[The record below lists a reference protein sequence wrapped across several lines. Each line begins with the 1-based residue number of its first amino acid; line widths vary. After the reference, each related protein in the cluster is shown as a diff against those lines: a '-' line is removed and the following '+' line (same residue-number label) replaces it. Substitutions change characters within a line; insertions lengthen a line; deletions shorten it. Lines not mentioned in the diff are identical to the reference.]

1 MCGIVGYIGV
11 REPKAILLDGLAKL
25 EYRGYDS
32 AGIAIIDGESDI
44 KVAKEVGKLENLNR
58 AAEDLELSGYMG
70 IGHTRWA
77 THGKPSQN
85 NSHPHLSGDERIA
98 LVHNGIIENYEA
110 LRNELLDKGH
120 VFLSETDTEV
130 VVHLLE
136 EHYEG
141 NLFETMLKVV
151 PMLEGTYAL
160 GVFSRDEKDKLYTV
174 RKGSPLIVGQG
185 ANENFIAS
193 DVTAILEHTRDIVF
207 LNDGELAIITKDN
220 IDYFDLEG
228 NKILKKIE
236 HIDWSIEAAEK
247 SGYAHFMLK
256 EINEQPKVIEDTLR
270 GKICGN
276 SAIIDELELTEKDL
290 NNIDKI
296 SIVACG
302 TSYYAGLV
310 GKNIIEQELRIPVE
324 VDFASE
330 YRYKNPIVSDRDLVL
345 FISQSGETADTLA
358 ALREAKSKGA
368 KVLGIINVLGSTISR
383 EAHGTLYTSAGP
395 EIGVASTKA
404 FMSQL
409 VALYIL
415 TVCLGEKLDI
425 MDEERRIEII
435 SGLRSLS
442 PKVEK
447 ILENTDSIKEK
458 ASIFEKVRNCM
469 YIGRNINYPIAL
481 EGALKLKE
489 ISYIHAEAYPSGE
502 LKHGPIALIEPGC
515 PTVALATKS
524 HTYDKVKSN
533 IEEIKAREGRVL
545 VLASEGDND
554 IKSITKD
561 VIYVPQVDELFSPI
575 INVVPLQLLSY
586 YVAVGRGLD
595 VDKPRNLAKSV
606 TVE

>member
-11 REPKAILLDGLAKL
+11 REPKSILLDGLAKL

-32 AGIAIIDGESDI
+32 AGVAILDGDSDI
-44 KVAKEVGKLENLNR
+44 KVAKEVGKLENLNSL
-58 AAEDLELSGYMG
+58 AEKTELSGYMG
-70 IGHTRWA
+70 IAHTRWA
-77 THGKPSQN
+77 THGKPSKS

-98 LVHNGIIENYEA
+98 LVHNGIIENYES
-110 LRNELLDKGH
+110 LRNDLLDKGH

-136 EHYEG
+136 EYYNG

-160 GVFSRDEKDKLYTV
+160 GVFSKDEKDKLYTV

-185 ANENFIAS
+185 EKENFIAS
-193 DVTAILEHTRDIVF
+193 DVTAVLEHTRNIVF
-207 LNDGELAIITKDN
+207 LNDGELAVIQKES
-220 IDYFDLEG
+220 IDYYNLEG
-228 NKILKKIE
+228 AKIDKKVE
-236 HIDWSIEAAEK
+236 YIDWSIESAEK
-247 SGYAHFMLK
+247 GGYDHFMIK

-270 GKICGN
+270 GKIIGN
-276 SAIIDELELTEKDL
+276 RVLIDEFELTEKEL
-290 NNIDKI
+290 NNIDKV

-330 YRYKNPIVSDRDLVL
+330 YRYKNPIVSERDLVL

-404 FMSQL
+404 FISQL
-409 VALYIL
+409 TALYVL
-415 TVCLGEKLDI
+415 ALYLGEK
-425 MDEERRIEII
+425 MDAMAEERRIEII
-435 SGLRSLS
+435 ENLKTLS
-442 PKVEK
+442 SKIEK
-447 ILENTDSIKEK
+447 ILENKDLIKEK
-458 ASIFEKVRNCM
+458 AEMFKEVNSCM
-469 YIGRNINYPIAL
+469 YIGRNINYPIAM

-502 LKHGPIALIEPGC
+502 LKHGPIALIEPSC
-515 PTVALATKS
+515 PTVAVATKS

-533 IEEIKAREGRVL
+533 IEEIKARDGRVL
-545 VLASEGDND
+545 VLATEGDKD
-554 IKSITKD
+554 IETISSD
-561 VIYVPQVDELFSPI
+561 VIYVPEVDELFSPI
-575 INVVPLQLLSY
+575 VNVVPLQLLSY
-586 YVAVGRGLD
+586 YVASSRGLD

>member
-1 MCGIVGYIGV
+1 M
-11 REPKAILLDGLAKL
+11 RL
-25 EYRGYDS
+25 
-32 AGIAIIDGESDI
+32 
-44 KVAKEVGKLENLNR
+44 
-58 AAEDLELSGYMG
+58 
-70 IGHTRWA
+70 
-77 THGKPSQN
+77 
-85 NSHPHLSGDERIA
+85 
-98 LVHNGIIENYEA
+98 
-110 LRNELLDKGH
+110 
-120 VFLSETDTEV
+120 FL
-130 VVHLLE
+130 
-136 EHYEG
+136 
-141 NLFETMLKVV
+141 
-151 PMLEGTYAL
+151 
-160 GVFSRDEKDKLYTV
+160 
-174 RKGSPLIVGQG
+174 
-185 ANENFIAS
+185 
-193 DVTAILEHTRDIVF
+193 
-207 LNDGELAIITKDN
+207 
-220 IDYFDLEG
+220 
-228 NKILKKIE
+228 
-236 HIDWSIEAAEK
+236 
-247 SGYAHFMLK
+247 
-256 EINEQPKVIEDTLR
+256 
-270 GKICGN
+270 IC
-276 SAIIDELELTEKDL
+276 
-290 NNIDKI
+290 
-296 SIVACG
+296 IVACG

-404 FMSQL
+404 FISQL

-425 MDEERRIEII
+425 LDEERRIEII

-447 ILENTDSIKEK
+447 ILENTNMIKEK
-458 ASIFEKVRNCM
+458 AAIFEEVRNCM

-515 PTVALATKS
+515 PTVAVATKS

-533 IEEIKAREGRVL
+533 IEEIKAREGRIL
-545 VLASEGDND
+545 VLASEGDHE
-554 IKSITKD
+554 IKSISND
-561 VIYVPQVDELFSPI
+561 VIYVPEVDELFSPI